1 MKTKR
6 SLSLSKLIISTFI
19 VGIVA
24 LSFNKVNAQAD
35 FLISKVVPAARGS
48 VKVNKDKYN
57 NYIID
62 IQVINLAEA
71 SRLTPPKNTYVVW
84 MVTGDSLIKNIG
96 QVRTVTSLLF
106 KKLKASFETKSS
118 FKPVKIYI
126 TAEYDPN
133 LQSTN
138 SEVIL
143 TTDYFNLPKP

>member
-6 SLSLSKLIISTFI
+6 SLSLSKFIISTFI
-19 VGIVA
+19 FGLMA
-24 LSFNKVNAQAD
+24 FSFNKVSAQAD

-106 KKLKASFETKSS
+106 KKLKAALVTKSS

-138 SEVIL
+138 SEVVL

>member
-1 MKTKR
+1 MKTKK
-6 SLSLSKLIISTFI
+6 LILSKLIISTFM
-19 VGIVA
+19 VGI
-24 LSFNKVNAQAD
+24 LTFSFNKIEAQTD
-35 FLISKVVPAARGS
+35 FLISKVVPAARGT

-62 IQVINLAEA
+62 IQLINLAEA

-96 QVRTVTSLLF
+96 QVRTTTSLLF
-106 KKLKASFETKSS
+106 KKLKASLETKSS

-133 LQSTN
+133 LQSTK
-138 SEVIL
+138 SEVVL